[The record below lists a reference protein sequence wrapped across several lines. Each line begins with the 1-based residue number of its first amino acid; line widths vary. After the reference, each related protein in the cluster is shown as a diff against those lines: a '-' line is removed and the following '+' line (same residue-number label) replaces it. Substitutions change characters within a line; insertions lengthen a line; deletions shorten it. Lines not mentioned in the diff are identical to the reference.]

1 MGPPSSTWRVDDC
14 VDVSWPRG
22 GGASWWRG
30 RICSSYDGA
39 NATELIE
46 LQAYRQKLSG
56 LHLVSIERFHEQIDQ
71 AHQYTLGPALPGL
84 PGRQT
89 NTIPVLPSLGMRC
102 GRGQSAIYC
111 GGIGEVALA
120 GVTFGAGI
128 AGGKNMLINIQACK
142 EKFYIL
148 CSRQ

>member
-1 MGPPSSTWRVDDC
+1 MR
-14 VDVSWPRG
+14 
-22 GGASWWRG
+22 
-30 RICSSYDGA
+30 
-39 NATELIE
+39 ELIK
-46 LQAYRQKLSG
+46 LQAYWQKFSG
-56 LHLVSIERFHEQIDQ
+56 LHLVSIERFHGQSYQ
-71 AHQYTLGPALPGL
+71 AHQYSLGPALPGL

-102 GRGQSAIYC
+102 GRGQSARYC

-128 AGGKNMLINIQACK
+128 AGGENMLINIQACK